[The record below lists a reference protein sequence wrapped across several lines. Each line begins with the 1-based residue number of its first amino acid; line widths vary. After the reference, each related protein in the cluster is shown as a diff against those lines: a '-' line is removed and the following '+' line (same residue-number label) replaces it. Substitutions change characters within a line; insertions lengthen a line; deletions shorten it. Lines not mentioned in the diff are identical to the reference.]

1 MTRVLLV
8 LLASVALVNAQGVMQ
23 MTGMVSKN
31 APERTKRYVGTKRG
45 VNGHDAE
52 WIIQIVDDDGDR
64 VWSEEEAKAW
74 LYHFLEIQVTLS
86 AALEKDEGEGWSEW
100 YAGRGW
106 YNLTFDAI
114 DEDGDRIITQ
124 PELKEFLDVVSR
136 NKMWPNKV
144 PHEERAKHMIQTIL
158 DKRAG
163 RLPKE
168 DPGPPEPKF
177 EDEEEREK
185 YEAELKRLEKERSR
199 VPAYIQNM
207 QKVAEEG
214 DPTQEDNPLIK
225 DGPLPMAMPEPPKD
239 EECDPNQE
247 DNPLIKDGPLPMA
260 MPEPLKP
267 EPSKH
272 EAPKDEPLPTPAMA
286 RRVSQQSDRAKR
298 AMPEPQKN
306 EAPKDEL

>member
-8 LLASVALVNAQGVMQ
+8 LLASVALVNAQGVLQ

-31 APERTKRYVGTKRG
+31 TPERTQRYRGTKRG
-45 VNGHDAE
+45 VCGQDAK
-52 WIIQIVDDDGDR
+52 WIINTVDDDGDG

-86 AALEKDEGEGWSEW
+86 VALEKDEGEGWSEW

-124 PELKEFLDVVSR
+124 PELYEFLNVVSL

-144 PHEERAKHMIQTIL
+144 PHEERAKHMIQIIL

-168 DPGPPEPKF
+168 DPAPPEPKF
-177 EDEEEREK
+177 ENEEEREK
-185 YEAELKRLEKERSR
+185 YEEALMRLEKERNR

-207 QKVAEEG
+207 KKVAEEG
-214 DPTQEDNPLIK
+214 DPAQENNPLIKDGPVPMAMSLPPKDEECDPTQEDNPLMK
-225 DGPLPMAMPEPPKD
+225 DGPLPLAMPEPP
-239 EECDPNQE
+239 
-247 DNPLIKDGPLPMA
+247 
-260 MPEPLKP
+260 
-267 EPSKH
+267 KH
-272 EAPKDEPLPTPAMA
+272 EAPKDEPLPSPAMA
-286 RRVSQQSDRAKR
+286 RRVSKQSGRAKM
-298 AMPEPQKN
+298 AMPEPPKH

>member
-8 LLASVALVNAQGVMQ
+8 LLANVALVNAQGVLQ

-31 APERTKRYVGTKRG
+31 TPERTKRYVGTKRG

-52 WIIQIVDDDGDR
+52 WIIQMVDDDGDR

-124 PELKEFLDVVSR
+124 PELYEFLNVVAR
-136 NKMWPNKV
+136 HKMWPNKV
-144 PHEERAKHMIQTIL
+144 PNEERAKHMIQDIL

-177 EDEEEREK
+177 EDEEQMEIYHAGLMRQ
-185 YEAELKRLEKERSR
+185 EKERNR

-225 DGPLPMAMPEPPKD
+225 DGPLPMAMPEPPKH
-239 EECDPNQE
+239 
-247 DNPLIKDGPLPMA
+247 GA
-260 MPEPLKP
+260 
-267 EPSKH
+267 S
-272 EAPKDEPLPTPAMA
+272 
-286 RRVSQQSDRAKR
+286 
-298 AMPEPQKN
+298 
-306 EAPKDEL
+306 KDEL